1 MIGSYTKSIIS
12 HMKQATSRQHGR
24 IFLITHIYSS
34 YVPYSKISTV
44 ENRQGIVFQ
53 KKMDM
58 PMKRPL
64 QGNFSPY
71 DGRSDGL
78 YGSYIRRSLTLLNQD
93 LFIKAK

>member
-34 YVPYSKISTV
+34 YVPYSKIGTV

-53 KKMDM
+53 KKNGHAYEEASSGQF
-58 PMKRPL
+58 L
-64 QGNFSPY
+64 T
-71 DGRSDGL
+71 
-78 YGSYIRRSLTLLNQD
+78 IRRE
-93 LFIKAK
+93 IRWVVW